1 MIWTQPSGPLCL
13 WQCFNL
19 QFEVSLIF
27 VSFQKR
33 IQYQVGLLETG
44 FGPYIIYKRYG
55 PSETLLDLPGSS
67 NTHFFFPNSIW
78 WKQQFNLVL
87 QTLPSHSWIDQRS
100 PLCPHSSA
108 GKQDKLVKDSKLEFP
123 TSQFW
128 QNYLWLGSQKQL
140 SDQTAAYHS
149 KKKNI
154 KL

>member
-33 IQYQVGLLETG
+33 IQYQVGRLETG

-67 NTHFFFPNSIW
+67 NTHFFLPNSIW
-78 WKQQFNLVL
+78 WKQQFNIVL

-108 GKQDKLVKDSKLEFP
+108 GKQDKLVKDSNIPVLAKL
-123 TSQFW
+123 SLAGQ
-128 QNYLWLGSQKQL
+128 QKTIIWPNRSL
-140 SDQTAAYHS
+140 SKILIQKH
-149 KKKNI
+149 
-154 KL
+154 LL